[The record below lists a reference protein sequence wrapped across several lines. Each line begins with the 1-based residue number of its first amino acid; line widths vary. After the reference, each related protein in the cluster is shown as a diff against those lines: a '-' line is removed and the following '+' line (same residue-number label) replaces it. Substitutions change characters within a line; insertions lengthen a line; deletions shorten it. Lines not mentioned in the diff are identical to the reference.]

1 MYNIR
6 EASTM
11 TGFSLDT
18 LRYYE
23 KMGLI
28 QAASRGTGGV
38 RSYSDANVH
47 QILSIKC
54 LKQSGLS
61 LEDIKDF
68 IADGQCFRDKEVL
81 DDEEMKLTQSRM
93 SILAAQLDRLEE
105 QRQALDQTIA
115 EARTKLDYYEKLM
128 QSERGKND

>member
-28 QAASRGTGGV
+28 QPTSRGTGGV

-68 IADGQCFRDKEVL
+68 IADGQCFRDKVAL
-81 DDEEMKLTQSRM
+81 DDEEMKLIQSRK
-93 SILAAQLDRLEE
+93 SILTAQLDRLEE

-128 QSERGKND
+128 HS

>member
-1 MYNIR
+1 MYTIR

-28 QAASRGTGGV
+28 QPASRGTGGV

-61 LEDIKDF
+61 LEDIKEF
-68 IADGQCFRDKEVL
+68 IADGQCFKTRETL
-81 DDEEMKLTQSRM
+81 DDEQVSLIQSRM
-93 SILAAQLDRLEE
+93 SILSAQLNRLEE

-115 EARTKLDYYEKLM
+115 EAQTKLGYYEKLL
-128 QSERGKND
+128 QT

>member
-28 QAASRGTGGV
+28 KPASRGTGGV

-68 IADGQCFRDKEVL
+68 IAAGQCFRNKEAL
-81 DDEEMKLTQSRM
+81 DDEEMKLIQSRM

-128 QSERGKND
+128 QS

>member
-28 QAASRGTGGV
+28 QPASRGTGGV
-38 RSYSDANVH
+38 RNYSDANVH

-68 IADGQCFRDKEVL
+68 IADGQCFRDKEAL
-81 DDEEMKLTQSRM
+81 DDEELKLIQSRK
-93 SILAAQLDRLEE
+93 SILTAQLDRLEE

-128 QSERGKND
+128 HS

>member
-28 QAASRGTGGV
+28 QPASRGTGGV

-68 IADGQCFRDKEVL
+68 IADGQCFRNKESL
-81 DDEEMKLTQSRM
+81 DDEEMKLIQSRK
-93 SILAAQLDRLEE
+93 SILTAQLDRLEE

-128 QSERGKND
+128 HS